1 MPSYDPSKKADG
13 RKGKSKGPAH
23 DKQSDQPSGSFLW
36 VNDQR
41 DQGLDALS
49 AGSKLSFVRSRNNRL
64 RREARLNNLKTSVKP
79 FQGGQPPFA
88 QELTTSSQ
96 RCQLW
101 HCTNPQHLHESS
113 IRINPQAGLIEAFP
127 FVSPNTNQSISFY
140 YHYYRVYA
148 STGSFPLSSDV
159 MSVYFFQEAMKQ
171 PALIDALLFMSAA
184 SRTSTLKFENASPLL
199 LQRTVQDSIQLRSR
213 AVRSLQS
220 FLMSSSKVFSERTI
234 LVVAHLLGVECA
246 EAHTE
251 AVNAHL
257 NGLQNL
263 VKGLGGLDNMSIR
276 TLSTLYT

>member
-1 MPSYDPSKKADG
+1 MASYDPTKKVDR
-13 RKGKSKGPAH
+13 RKGKSQGPACA
-23 DKQSDQPSGSFLW
+23 KQLDRPSSSFLW
-36 VNDQR
+36 VNDQNG
-41 DQGLDALS
+41 QELDSLS

-64 RREARLNNLKTSVKP
+64 GREARLNNLKTSVKP
-79 FQGGQPPFA
+79 FPGRQPPVA
-88 QELTTSSQ
+88 QELPKSSQ
-96 RCQLW
+96 RCQIW
-101 HCTNPQHLHESS
+101 HCTDPQHQHGSPIKTNPQT
-113 IRINPQAGLIEAFP
+113 GFIEAFP
-127 FVSPNTNQSISFY
+127 FLSPNANQSINFY

-148 STGSFPLSSDV
+148 STGSFPLSSEV
-159 MSVYFFQEAMKQ
+159 MTVYFFQEAMKQ
-171 PALIDALLFMSAA
+171 PALIDAILFMSAA
-184 SRTSTLKFENASPLL
+184 SRTSSLKFEDASPLL

-213 AVRSLQS
+213 AVRSLQN

-251 AVNAHL
+251 AVNAHI